1 MAIKLSFDYRHYV
14 PILRQKAA
22 EMQALRFLLPEDK
35 RRITPLIELPPS
47 LLGMKERRK
56 LTNASFFE
64 EIAKE
69 IAGAWEYAPLFVD
82 AGLLCEAFGSPSG
95 QHPVWSFS
103 EGARRLRIAVI
114 PVTGLRRSRT
124 YQAAIH
130 RAVASDNN
138 GLCVRLSADDVRNA
152 TLEAELS
159 RLLAA
164 FNLTP
169 KQVDIVVDLKL
180 IGENSNRISF
190 SRLCGCLPL
199 LSSWR
204 TFTVASGSFPK
215 NLSEYKKNC
224 QYERLR
230 YDWLYWFGEVKNGP
244 RLPRSPS
251 FGDYAIQHPFYS
263 EANPKSNVSASIR
276 YTADDHWVIMR
287 GEGLRNDGGPGHAQY
302 WANANLLSGRPEFQG
317 QGFSKGDEYIYRIGQ
332 QTEKTGNPTTW
343 LLAGINHHLTFVVRQ
358 IASSFGSSTGGVP
371 GAGSGLDRRHQR
383 ASRKSPHDAS
393 IARLQPFQ
401 VPLID

>member
-14 PILRQKAA
+14 PILRHKAA
-22 EMQALRFLLPEDK
+22 EMQALRSLLPEDK
-35 RRITPLIELPPS
+35 PGITPLIELTPS
-47 LLGMKERRK
+47 LLGMKERKK

-69 IAGAWEYAPLFVD
+69 ITGAWEYVPLFVD
-82 AGLLCEAFGSPSG
+82 ADLLSQTFGSPG
-95 QHPVWSFS
+95 GHHPVWLFS

-114 PVTGLRRSRT
+114 PVTGLRRPRA
-124 YQAAIH
+124 YQTAIQK
-130 RAVASDNN
+130 VVTTDNN
-138 GLCVRLSADDVRNA
+138 GLCMRLSADDLCNT
-152 TLEAELS
+152 TLEADIR

-169 KQVDIVVDLKL
+169 KQVDIVVDLKF
-180 IGENSNRISF
+180 IGENSSRISF
-190 SRLCGCLPL
+190 RKLCGCVPL

-204 TFTVASGSFPK
+204 TFTVACGSFPK
-215 NLSEYKKNC
+215 NLSEYRKNH

-230 YDWLYWFGEVKNGP
+230 YDWLYWFGELKNGP
-244 RLPRSPS
+244 SLPRSPS

-263 EANPKSNVSASIR
+263 EPNPKSNVSASIR

-317 QGFSKGDEYIYRIGQ
+317 QGFSKGDEYIYRIGK
-332 QTEKTGNPTTW
+332 QTEETGTPTTW
-343 LLAGINHHLTFVVRQ
+343 LRAGINHHLTFVVRQ
-358 IASSFGSSTGGVP
+358 IANSFGSSTGDVP
-371 GAGSGLDRRHQR
+371 GAGSGPDRRPRR
-383 ASRKSPHDAS
+383 ASRRSSNDAS
-393 IARLQPFQ
+393 IARLRPFQ
-401 VPLID
+401 IPLID